1 MKSQCQ
7 QKEQRFDFLW
17 ELPECSLLFLPI
29 MFPALLSYSIIATVH
44 CFLAFFPVL
53 FHATSIF
60 PCGHFFLLQKVISM
74 ISSEL
79 LEYYNSTIL
88 SSFCFFFLQNLS
100 VWFVFRIFLFSKIH
114 SRRYSAIY
122 MKQSMGFEENSANSI
137 R

>member
-60 PCGHFFLLQKVISM
+60 PCGHFFLLQKVVSM

-88 SSFCFFFLQNLS
+88 SSFCFFTKFVCMIRFQNFSLQQNT
-100 VWFVFRIFLFSKIH
+100 FQEIFSN
-114 SRRYSAIY
+114 IY
-122 MKQSMGFEENSANSI
+122 EAVNGI
-137 R
+137 